1 MAWKQKSHNGK
12 HLYDLPNP
20 KIDRIASDAM
30 LKHGEATSRN

>member
-1 MAWKQKSHNGK
+1 MAWKQKSQYGK

-20 KIDRIASDAM
+20 QADKIASHIL